1 VRRRHRGPPFAN
13 RCAARSLRAP
23 LLLALLLLAAC
34 ESGGAGPSAAGAG
47 PSGSVTPV
55 GSATNAGAAG
65 APTATATPVELT
77 TPGAPVGIAGLCT
90 LSPSV
95 SAQLPASIPAYPHA
109 QIRLGQSS
117 GGSGLFGF
125 CTRDGVAAVGTF
137 YVSELPGAGWQLVS
151 NTKID
156 ATQQLMA
163 DRSTAHVIV
172 TILPD
177 SQVAGATDLVITTSG
192 L

>member
-1 VRRRHRGPPFAN
+1 M
-13 RCAARSLRAP
+13 
-23 LLLALLLLAAC
+23 
-34 ESGGAGPSAAGAG
+34 
-47 PSGSVTPV
+47 
-55 GSATNAGAAG
+55 
-65 APTATATPVELT
+65 
-77 TPGAPVGIAGLCT
+77 
-90 LSPSV
+90 
-95 SAQLPASIPAYPHA
+95 
-109 QIRLGQSS
+109 
-117 GGSGLFGF
+117 
-125 CTRDGVAAVGTF
+125 GTF

>member
-1 VRRRHRGPPFAN
+1 
-13 RCAARSLRAP
+13 
-23 LLLALLLLAAC
+23 
-34 ESGGAGPSAAGAG
+34 G

-117 GGSGLFGF
+117 GRSGLFGF